1 VVPFQGQVEWPTG
14 SGRSKRLAAR
24 AVKLLGEVERK
35 LAALEAEAGDEHPD
49 PLQLERLARGE
60 LRLDEIRPLIRHL
73 VTGCSRCAAVL
84 RPLVGMADLP
94 LLRPERERR

>member
-1 VVPFQGQVEWPTG
+1 VEWPAG

-35 LAALEAEAGDEHPD
+35 LAALEAEVGDEHPD

-60 LRLDEIRPLIRHL
+60 LRPDEIRPLIRHL
-73 VTGCSRCAAVL
+73 VTGCHRCAAVL

-94 LLRPERERR
+94 LLRPEGRRSER